1 MFAEKKKSGEGKEG
15 NYLDYLE
22 KEIIQRRKVFVAE
35 KKKGGGGNGGKYLEK
50 ENTTLCRRRKTE
62 KEF

>member
-15 NYLDYLE
+15 Y
-22 KEIIQRRKVFVAE
+22 IQRRKIFVAE

-50 ENTTLCRRRKTE
+50 ENITLCRRRKTE